1 MTIDKEQNE
10 RIRLIETRINEVEN
24 QLSAISAKLEVVQNL
39 SRGVLVIAGVV
50 LGIDVMPML
59 ST

>member
-1 MTIDKEQNE
+1 MTVDKEQNE

-24 QLSAISAKLEVVQNL
+24 QLAAIAAKLEVVQNL

>member
-1 MTIDKEQNE
+1 MTVDKEQNE

>member
-1 MTIDKEQNE
+1 MTVDKEQNE

-24 QLSAISAKLEVVQNL
+24 QLAAISAKLEVVQNL

>member
-1 MTIDKEQNE
+1 MTVDKEQNE

-24 QLSAISAKLEVVQNL
+24 QLSAIAAKLEVVQNL